1 MSQYPVIG
9 RDYHRPE
16 RAYRTCREA
25 FGSDLERDERWAV
38 AWNRAIVAFC
48 IVAAIVVIPLIAL
61 GVL

>member
-1 MSQYPVIG
+1 MSYPTIS
-9 RDYHRPE
+9 RDYWRNQRTHRS
-16 RAYRTCREA
+16 CREA